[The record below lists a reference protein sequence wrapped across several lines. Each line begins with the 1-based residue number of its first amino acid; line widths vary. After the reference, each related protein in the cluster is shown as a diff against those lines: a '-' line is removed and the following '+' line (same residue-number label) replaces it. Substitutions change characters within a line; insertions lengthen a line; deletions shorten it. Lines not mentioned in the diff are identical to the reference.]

1 MWECVTSVVFP
12 GLAVER
18 DVVDN
23 TADRQIGDDGAAKE
37 HIRRAAL
44 DIHKDRISDPGVRHV
59 KGNGLIAGQAPFSS
73 I

>member
-23 TADRQIGDDGAAKE
+23 TADRQIGDDGAAEE
-37 HIRRAAL
+37 HVRRAAL
-44 DIHKDRISDPGVRHV
+44 DIHKDRIPDPGVRHV
-59 KGNGLIAGQAPFSS
+59 KGDGLVPGLPFSS

>member
-18 DVVDN
+18 DVVDD
-23 TADRQIGDDGAAKE
+23 TADRQIGDDGAAEE
-37 HIRRAAL
+37 HVRRAAL

-59 KGNGLIAGQAPFSS
+59 KGDGRFPVKLPFSS